1 MVYQVD
7 YALGEKAGC
16 SAQINIADRIFYTK
30 HFAGLATRY
39 FSADQQGHVEKEIS
53 KNEFEL
59 WIGVLSDSEAEAAQ
73 ALKQLSEGKKY

>member
-7 YALGEKAGC
+7 YTLGEKADC
-16 SAQINIADRIFYTK
+16 SAQINIADRLFYTK
-30 HFAGLATRY
+30 HFANSATRY

-59 WIGVLSDSEAEAAQ
+59 WIGVLADSEAEAKE

>member
-1 MVYQVD
+1 MVHQVD
-7 YALGEKAGC
+7 YALGEEANC

-30 HFAGLATRY
+30 HFTDSPTRY

-53 KNEFEL
+53 KAEFEL
-59 WIGVLSDSEAEAAQ
+59 WIGALADSEAEAAQ

>member
-30 HFAGLATRY
+30 HFASSATRY

-53 KNEFEL
+53 KAEFEL
-59 WIGVLSDSEAEAAQ
+59 WIGALADSDAEAAQ
-73 ALKQLSEGKKY
+73 ALKELSAGKKH

>member
-1 MVYQVD
+1 MVYKID
-7 YALGEKAGC
+7 YALGERADC

-30 HFAGLATRY
+30 HFVNNATRY

-53 KNEFEL
+53 KTEFEL
-59 WIGVLSDSEAEAAQ
+59 WIGALADSETEASA

>member
-1 MVYQVD
+1 MVHQVD

-30 HFAGLATRY
+30 HFAASATRY

-53 KNEFEL
+53 KAEFEL
-59 WIGVLSDSEAEAAQ
+59 WIGALADSDAEASEALKRLSD
-73 ALKQLSEGKKY
+73 GKKY